1 MTARYRFNP
10 DDPIAPSIDEW
21 EQLDEAERK
30 AVVASLPVIVEND
43 FMSEGDAHA
52 RITLEAAEM
61 IRNHFGSRG
70 GGPRRHYVGKSI
82 MTWYPGERGFAPDL
96 FVVFDVVDHERDS
109 WVVSHEGKGLDIA
122 FEVLVKGDRSKDL
135 ERNVAWYARLGIPEY
150 FVLDAANR
158 RVHGFRLA
166 EGSLSPRYERIVPQ
180 LGRLWS
186 EVLRLDIATEGR
198 GFRFYTGE
206 ARVPTSEE
214 VRQRLIELAIDE
226 ARERTEADMARAAL
240 EAEKLAIEVER
251 DSLAARVADLE
262 ARLASLTKQASE
274 VH

>member
-1 MTARYRFNP
+1 MSHSTPHYRF
-10 DDPIAPSIDEW
+10 DPADPVAPTTEEW
-21 EQLDEAERK
+21 GALSEAERA
-30 AVVASLPVIVEND
+30 AVVGALPIIVEHD

-70 GGPRRHYVGKSI
+70 GGPRRHYIGKSI

-96 FVVFDVVDHERDS
+96 FVVFDVDDHERDS
-109 WVVSHEGKGLDIA
+109 WVASTEGRRLDIA
-122 FEVLVKGDRSKDL
+122 FEVLVKGDRTKDP
-135 ERNVAWYARLGIPEY
+135 ERNVSWYARLGIPEY
-150 FVLDAANR
+150 FVLDGANR
-158 RVHGFRLA
+158 RVHGFRLTA
-166 EGSLSPRYERIVPQ
+166 SSPGGRYERIVPQ

-214 VRQRLIELAIDE
+214 VGQRLVDLAMDE
-226 ARERTEADMARAAL
+226 ARERAAAELARAELEAERSALVDRLAAL
-240 EAEKLAIEVER
+240 EAQV
-251 DSLAARVADLE
+251 
-262 ARLASLTKQASE
+262 ASLLSQ
-274 VH
+274 